1 MVMVTMKPEVSTAKR
16 LDELL
21 KRLESAVG
29 RIEQGSSCGLGS
41 QSDRDELRRAQAEIS
56 TLRALN
62 ETIARRV
69 QAAID
74 RARTALD
81 E

>member
-1 MVMVTMKPEVSTAKR
+1 MKTEAATAKR
-16 LDELL
+16 LDQLL
-21 KRLESAVG
+21 KRLERAAA
-29 RIEQGSSCGLGS
+29 RIEQGASCGLSG

-62 ETIARRV
+62 ETIARRL